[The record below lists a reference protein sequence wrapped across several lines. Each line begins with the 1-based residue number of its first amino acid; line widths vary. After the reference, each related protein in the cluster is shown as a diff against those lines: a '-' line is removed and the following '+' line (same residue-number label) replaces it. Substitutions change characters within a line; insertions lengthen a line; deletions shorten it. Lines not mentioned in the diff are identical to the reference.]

1 MTDLMTQ
8 ESVDSCIKPNMK
20 KYLDHN
26 MPGVP
31 VVKAS
36 AKTADKVNSVFEEL
50 GKSILSDQALEMI
63 DKDWL

>member
-1 MTDLMTQ
+1 
-8 ESVDSCIKPNMK
+8 
-20 KYLDHN
+20 